1 MGVAVSQCNL
11 GIKEGRVL
19 GLEPGLHFAD
29 SCSKTFWGKT
39 AYCLA
44 LVDYMSVST
53 ALPWRTGVA
62 LFSPVSQALG

>member
-29 SCSKTFWGKT
+29 SPKTFWGKT

-44 LVDYMSVST
+44 LVDYVSVST

-62 LFSPVSQALG
+62 LFSPVSRGLG

>member
-1 MGVAVSQCNL
+1 MGVTVSQCNL

-62 LFSPVSQALG
+62 LFSPVSRGLG